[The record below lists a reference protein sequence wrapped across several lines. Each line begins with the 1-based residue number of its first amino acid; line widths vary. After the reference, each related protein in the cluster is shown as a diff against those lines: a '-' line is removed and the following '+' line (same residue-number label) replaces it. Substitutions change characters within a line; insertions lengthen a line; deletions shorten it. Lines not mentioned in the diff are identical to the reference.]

1 MFITQRYTQYHAI
14 LHLRGFIGHIFEK
27 SGEIIVRDGCA
38 RRRFE
43 YRV

>member
-14 LHLRGFIGHIFEK
+14 LHLCEFIGHVFEK
-27 SGEIIVRDGCA
+27 SGEIRVRDICA
-38 RRRFE
+38 RRRVE